1 MYKIVPYSDDLDL
14 REFYAEAEK
23 KGFVNN
29 ATKHMLVDCF
39 RNERESQTWIL
50 YYNNQ
55 AVGSVAAHS
64 FDEMGKNCYRIAA
77 RTCVFTDALPTDT
90 LRTRNQI
97 VTHQHVTGQFLIPA
111 CIEWAGRK
119 NKLFITSNNLEGG
132 SQRLVHNIYFPAM
145 VKTGQAEHICDMMYR
160 GTMQSVWQLNV
171 KNFYKELNK
180 YPRWGQQ

>member
-14 REFYAEAEK
+14 REFYKEAEK

-29 ATKHMLVDCF
+29 STKHMLVDCF
-39 RNERESQTWIL
+39 SNERKSQTWIL
-50 YYNNQ
+50 YYNNL

-77 RTCVFTDALPTDT
+77 RTCVFTDALPTNT

-111 CIEWAGRK
+111 CIEWAGRE
-119 NKLFITSNNLEGG
+119 NKLFVTSNNLEGG

-145 VKTGQAEHICDMMYR
+145 VKTGQAEHICDMQYR
-160 GTMQSVWQLNV
+160 GTMQSVWRLNV
-171 KNFYKELNK
+171 KNFYRELNK
-180 YPRWGQQ
+180 YPRWH